1 MKKGLYVVI
10 VIVFIVC
17 VVGSFAIGRASAP
30 KPVNSEDNSSESGE
44 MTVYPSKMRGSVSLV
59 SEDGTVRVEAF
70 DTNEYEYRVGPF
82 EFKIGDAEVWDK
94 TVSPMAK
101 LSASDIA
108 VGDIVEVYFVA
119 AYSYDDGGRI
129 YDSEGNLLP
138 LDLGEVYQVL
148 RIGTTS

>member
-1 MKKGLYVVI
+1 M
-10 VIVFIVC
+10 
-17 VVGSFAIGRASAP
+17 
-30 KPVNSEDNSSESGE
+30 
-44 MTVYPSKMRGSVSLV
+44 V

-82 EFKIGDAEVWDK
+82 EFKIGDAEVWDQ

-119 AYSYDDGGRI
+119 AYSYDDGGRMH
-129 YDSEGNLLP
+129 DSEGNLLP

-148 RIGTTS
+148 RIGKTS